1 MNLAPKPALKRALRK
16 PKKMLEVVTA
26 VIGNIMIWEKI
37 INETTV

>member
-1 MNLAPKPALKRALRK
+1 MKYKQGMPVTINCSK

-26 VIGNIMIWEKI
+26 VIGNIMIWENI